1 MARRVS
7 LPALTIV
14 ARDVVSS
21 SSVVDVLIMY
31 LCLELYWY
39 YLTGDD

>member
-21 SSVVDVLIMY
+21 SSSVVDVLIMY
-31 LCLELYWY
+31 LCLEL
-39 YLTGDD
+39 